1 MTSTFTLLD
10 GGMGRELMRMG
21 APFRQPEWS
30 ALALML
36 APETVEQAHQGFINA
51 GADVITTNSYA
62 LVPFHLG
69 AERFQAEGRKLA
81 DLSGS
86 LARKA
91 ADAAQ
96 RDHRHRDD
104 GHKVRVAGSL
114 PPLFGSY
121 RPDLFDEAAAPGII
135 RPLIDGLAPH
145 VDLWLAETQG
155 SLAEAR
161 FAKSALGNDGRPF
174 WISFTLD
181 DENEDLARPR
191 LRSGECVAAAV
202 TAMFDL
208 GVAAV
213 LFNCSQPEIMA
224 GAVEAARAV
233 REARGATAQIG
244 VYANAFPPQ
253 REEAANEGLS
263 DIRADL
269 TPENYARFAKDWM
282 KLGADIIGGCC
293 GIGPEHIAALR
304 GLRG

>member
-1 MTSTFTLLD
+1 MNRTFTILD

-36 APETVEQAHQGFINA
+36 APDTVERAHQGFVDA
-51 GADVITTNSYA
+51 GAAVITTNSYA
-62 LVPFHLG
+62 LVPFHVG
-69 AERFQAEGRKLA
+69 EAKFKAEGRALA
-81 DLSGS
+81 ERAGRIARQVADRAQSQSG
-86 LARKA
+86 R
-91 ADAAQ
+91 
-96 RDHRHRDD
+96 
-104 GHKVRVAGSL
+104 KVRVAGSL

-121 RPDLFDEAAAPGII
+121 RPDLFDEARAPEII
-135 RPLIDGLAPH
+135 RPLIDGLSAH

-161 FAKSALGNDGRPF
+161 FAKTALGADKRPF

-202 TAMFDL
+202 TAMLDL

-213 LFNCSQPEIMA
+213 LFNCSQPEVMA
-224 GAVEAARAV
+224 SAIDAARAV
-233 REARGATAQIG
+233 REARGIRAEIG
-244 VYANAFPPQ
+244 VYANAFAPQ
-253 REEAANEGLS
+253 HAEAANESLS

-269 TPENYARFAKDWM
+269 DPAAYARFVKDWVQR
-282 KLGADIIGGCC
+282 GADIVGGCC
-293 GIGPEHIAALR
+293 GIGPEHIAAIKAMR
-304 GLRG
+304 A